1 MKKLF
6 LILVL
11 CLMWSGSAY
20 SQAAAYDCKIYK
32 SIVGKM
38 NNQYDFLIIRDE
50 FIFDNVTYKIAD
62 NSSFDKLK
70 HNKQIDLQFRKT
82 LPDFW
87 LDSKIKKNS
96 AIALLYSLP
105 KDKKNYQIELEYIE
119 DIDQKILQYH
129 TFHCFEV

>member
-11 CLMWSGSAY
+11 GLVWGGSAY
-20 SQAAAYDCKIYK
+20 SQAESYDCKIYK
-32 SIVGKM
+32 SRVGKM

-50 FIFDNVTYKIAD
+50 FIFDNVTYKITN
-62 NSSFDKLK
+62 NSSFDRLK
-70 HNKQIDLQFRKT
+70 YNKQIDLQFRKT

-119 DIDQKILQYH
+119 DLDQKILQYH